1 VSHQDRARRRT
12 DNSKLKPAL
21 PQAGVRAEPTNDD
34 STARIGI
41 YGEIGFD
48 VTAEDVSEAVAMAK
62 GKPLTVDIFSFGGS
76 AFEGLAIYQVLSA
89 HDAEVTTNVL
99 GVAASA
105 ASVIAMAGDRRIVPE
120 NAALMIHQPYSLTI
134 GDASEHRKSAA
145 MLDGLSS
152 AYLHT
157 YAAATGIP
165 ASEIKP
171 YLDEERW
178 MYGQEAMALG
188 FATEAPEPIK
198 AFASIAPPPADRFR
212 QIPDDLKAMAG
223 ISVEVSVEITDPADP
238 ADSPEDPELEVSGPP
253 DAVLELMAKT
263 ADPIPAT
270 MTSLSTEQPTPPTAA
285 LPMTVETTQADAALA
300 ERERIQSIQGMVA
313 AKGLPDEFALEL
325 VNSGKSVA
333 EARHAVLDRLP
344 GVTRHSTE
352 RGAVASLTASGID
365 LSEKDC
371 KVYSL
376 QNVFRHLAEP
386 TNAAYRNAIG
396 FEMELHDELQRNH
409 ARSAAGVLVPH
420 NIFAVNARPPG
431 FRPQAV
437 QRTDNFSAGGALVAS
452 ERLDGQFVDL
462 LRNMSA
468 FMRTGITVL
477 NGLSGNVE
485 ISKQTGPSA
494 TFWVGEGGDV
504 TESDLSYGLV
514 NMSPKTLGARVA
526 ISRRALIQTSPD
538 IENLNRNDVLKQ
550 IGLGIDKAIGYGTG
564 SSSQPL
570 GLKGITGVGG
580 VTFSGGK
587 TATFNTLQGGGTGSC
602 GTWEQWVQLETE
614 LSSVN
619 IEADTMVHLFNGA
632 MRGGLKTTLRDSVAG
647 ADYIFTDDKTVNG
660 YGTIVSN
667 QIQSN
672 DAFFGDWPEA
682 LLGFWS
688 GVDLVVDPY
697 TRSSRGEVVYTA
709 FQDTDF
715 GVRRPEAF
723 VIGS

>member
-1 VSHQDRARRRT
+1 MSNRNRA
-12 DNSKLKPAL
+12 
-21 PQAGVRAEPTNDD
+21 QAGVRIEPVAEGDELATI
-34 STARIGI
+34 SIM
-41 YGEIGFD
+41 GEIGYD
-48 VTAEDVSEAVAMAK
+48 VTAEDVFAAVAQAQ
-62 GKPLTVDIFSFGGS
+62 GKPLMVNVFSYGGD
-76 AFEGLAIYQVLSA
+76 AAQGLAINQILNLHPA
-89 HDAEVTTNVL
+89 HVTTNVL
-99 GVAASA
+99 GVAASS
-105 ASVIAMAGDRRIVPE
+105 ASVIAAAGDERIVPA
-120 NAALMIHQPYSLTI
+120 NGAVMVHNPWGITV
-134 GDASEHRKSAA
+134 GDAAAHRRSAA
-145 MLDGLSS
+145 ELDGMEQ
-152 AYLHT
+152 AYLLT
-157 YAAATGIP
+157 YANATGR
-165 ASEIKP
+165 SMEELKP
-171 YLDEERW
+171 YMAEERW
-178 MYGQEAMALG
+178 IYGEEAVVLG
-188 FATEAPEPIK
+188 FATKVSSAVT
-198 AFASIAPPPADRFR
+198 AFASISPPPADRFKQMPAALR
-212 QIPDDLKAMAG
+212 TLAG
-223 ISVEVSVEITDPADP
+223 IPEPPAAP
-238 ADSPEDPELEVSGPP
+238 ATPEP
-253 DAVLELMAKT
+253 AKP
-263 ADPIPAT
+263 AEPIPEPEPVT
-270 MTSLSTEQPTPPTAA
+270 ILTTELPSTPPPPA
-285 LPMTVETTQADAALA
+285 LSMTVETPQADAVLA
-300 ERERIQSIQGMVA
+300 ERDRIQAIQGMVA
-313 AKGLPDEFALEL
+313 KHDLPTEFAHEL
-325 VNSGKSVA
+325 INGGKSVA
-333 EARHAVLDRLP
+333 EARAAVLDRLP
-344 GVTRHSTE
+344 GVTRGSVD
-352 RGAVASLTASGID
+352 RGAVSSMSASGLD

-376 QNVFRHLAEP
+376 QNVLRHLAEP

-396 FEMELHDELQRNH
+396 FEMELHDELQKNH
-409 ARSAAGVLVPH
+409 ARSAAGVLIPH

-431 FRPQAV
+431 FRPRAV
-437 QRTDNFSAGGALVAS
+437 QRTDNFSAGGALVS
-452 ERLDGQFVDL
+452 TDRLDGQFVDL

-485 ISKQTGPSA
+485 ISKQTGPST

-526 ISRRALIQTSPD
+526 VSRRALIQTSPD

-550 IGLGIDKAIGYGTG
+550 IGLGIDRAIGYGTG

-580 VTFSGGK
+580 VVFSGGK

-614 LSSVN
+614 LASVN
-619 IEADTMVHLFNGA
+619 IDADTLVHIFNGA
-632 MRGGLKTTLRDSVAG
+632 VRGGLKTTLRDSVAG

-688 GVDLVVDPY
+688 GIDVVVDPY

-723 VIGS
+723 VIGT